1 MCTEELNDVIKRI
14 DGYEE
19 NIISSKYDEYEKF
32 FMHFPII
39 GAAPIDFSFP
49 VFRVRPVEDNV
60 DESSPS
66 SFSYKPQKLIPAM
79 SRLNLKGE
87 SVFYGSIYPQTAIKE
102 RGIKPNKEF
111 YMSKWIINKRDL
123 TLYRLFNHEE
133 LTSNEKASAII
144 NYVDSVRNDDTTK
157 LLSLISEKLTS
168 TINEANKYNFTALYA
183 SYVRRNRIFYKLKD
197 EEGNKRNVSIYGFL
211 YKSIKSDNPNEL
223 NIALFPDIIDNWGIL
238 DSVYKCSVNE
248 SFDIITGYK
257 GVYDGTE
264 IKWNNSKFHYR
275 LERP

>member
-1 MCTEELNDVIKRI
+1 MCTEELNDVINEI
-14 DGYEE
+14 DGFNEG
-19 NIISSKYDEYEKF
+19 IISSKYDEYEKF

-49 VFRVRPVEDNV
+49 IFRVRPVEDNV

-87 SVFYGSIYPQTAIKE
+87 SVFYGSVYPQTAIKE
-102 RGIKPNKEF
+102 RGIKLHEEF
-111 YMSKWIINKRDL
+111 YLSKWIINKSYL
-123 TLYRLFNHEE
+123 TLYRLFNQEE

-144 NYVDSVRNDDTTK
+144 SYVDAVRNDDTTK

-168 TINEANKYNFTALYA
+168 MKEGTGMYNFTALYA
-183 SYVRRNRIFYKLKD
+183 SYIRRNRSMNKLKGED
-197 EEGNKRNVSIYGFL
+197 GSKRNLKIDGFL
-211 YKSIKSDNPNEL
+211 YKSVKSDNPNEL
-223 NIALFPDIIDNWGIL
+223 NIALFPDVIDKWGIL

>member
-66 SFSYKPQKLIPAM
+66 SFSYKPQKLIPAK

-157 LLSLISEKLTS
+157 QLSLISEKLTS

-197 EEGNKRNVSIYGFL
+197 EEGNKRNVSIDGFL

-248 SFDIITGYK
+248 SIDIITSSSFFSA
-257 GVYDGTE
+257 
-264 IKWNNSKFHYR
+264 IKTSKIGRAHV
-275 LERP
+275 

>member
-39 GAAPIDFSFP
+39 GTAPIDFSFP

-123 TLYRLFNHEE
+123 TLY
-133 LTSNEKASAII
+133 
-144 NYVDSVRNDDTTK
+144 Y
-157 LLSLISEKLTS
+157 
-168 TINEANKYNFTALYA
+168 
-183 SYVRRNRIFYKLKD
+183 
-197 EEGNKRNVSIYGFL
+197 
-211 YKSIKSDNPNEL
+211 
-223 NIALFPDIIDNWGIL
+223 
-238 DSVYKCSVNE
+238 
-248 SFDIITGYK
+248 
-257 GVYDGTE
+257 
-264 IKWNNSKFHYR
+264 
-275 LERP
+275 

>member
-1 MCTEELNDVIKRI
+1 MCTEELNDVIKEI
-14 DGYEE
+14 DGFNEG
-19 NIISSKYDEYEKF
+19 IISSKYDEYEKF

-39 GAAPIDFSFP
+39 GAAPIDFSFSI
-49 VFRVRPVEDNV
+49 FRVRPVEDNV

-87 SVFYGSIYPQTAIKE
+87 SVFYGSVYPQTAIKE
-102 RGIKPNKEF
+102 RGIKLHEEF
-111 YMSKWIINKRDL
+111 YLSKWIINKSDL
-123 TLYRLFNHEE
+123 TLYRLFNQEE

-144 NYVDSVRNDDTTK
+144 SYVDAVRNDDTTK
-157 LLSLISEKLTS
+157 LLSQISEKLTS
-168 TINEANKYNFTALYA
+168 MKEGTGKYNFTALYA
-183 SYVRRNRIFYKLKD
+183 SYIRRKRIINNLKGED
-197 EEGNKRNVSIYGFL
+197 GSKRNLIIDGFL
-211 YKSIKSDNPNEL
+211 YKSVKSDNPNEL
-223 NIALFPDIIDNWGIL
+223 NIALFPDVIDNWGAL
-238 DSVYKCSVNE
+238 DSVYKCSINE

-264 IKWNNSKFHYR
+264 IKWNNSMFHYK